1 MTVGTAGNGTVRLA
15 YEIIGPDNGEP
26 LMLMMGL
33 DSSMRWWPD
42 GFCLHLAER
51 GFAVIRFDFRDV
63 GRSSRTLGRSARAV
77 RRTGRGTG
85 WACAPYSTLD
95 LVADAVAVLDELGVR
110 SAHLVGHSLGA
121 SIALATAL
129 HRPER
134 ARTVVSISGLPRG
147 FRVAEAARYLDLLG
161 LARMLPV
168 TARRPRTREQHVRQ
182 QVTLARML
190 ASRRFPFDE
199 QWARTT
205 AKEVVADGPG
215 DPVTAARQ
223 LAAIRAEARVLR
235 HPERIGV
242 PLLALHGADDPLVR
256 PSAAAALA
264 RAVPDGRAIVFAG
277 MGHEIPS
284 RLWEAIADEIVRN
297 ADRSRVLAG

>member
-1 MTVGTAGNGTVRLA
+1 MTVGTAGNGSFKLA
-15 YEIIGPDNGEP
+15 YEIIGSDAGEP
-26 LMLMMGL
+26 LLLMMGL

-42 GFCLHLAER
+42 GFCRQLAER
-51 GFAVIRFDFRDV
+51 GFTVIRFDFRDV
-63 GRSSRTLGRSARAV
+63 GRSTRTVGRA
-77 RRTGRGTG
+77 GRGASWSG
-85 WACAPYSTLD
+85 APYSALD
-95 LVADAVAVLDELGVR
+95 LVADSVAVLDELALP

-134 ARTVVSISGLPRG
+134 VRTVASISGLPRG
-147 FRVAEAARYLDLLG
+147 FRVAEAARYVDLLG

-168 TARRPRTREQHVRQ
+168 SARRPRTREQHVRQ

-190 ASRRFPFDE
+190 ASPRFPFDE
-199 QWARTT
+199 HWARTT
-205 AKEVVADGPG
+205 AKDVVADGPG
-215 DPVTAARQ
+215 DPATAARQ
-223 LAAIRAEARVLR
+223 LSAIRAEARALR

-264 RAVPDGRAIVFAG
+264 RAVPDGRAVVFAG
-277 MGHEIPS
+277 MGHEIPR
-284 RLWEAIADEIVRN
+284 RLWAALADEIVRN

>member
-1 MTVGTAGNGTVRLA
+1 MA
-15 YEIIGPDNGEP
+15 
-26 LMLMMGL
+26 
-33 DSSMRWWPD
+33 DS
-42 GFCLHLAER
+42 
-51 GFAVIRFDFRDV
+51 
-63 GRSSRTLGRSARAV
+63 
-77 RRTGRGTG
+77 
-85 WACAPYSTLD
+85 
-95 LVADAVAVLDELGVR
+95 VAVLDELALP

-134 ARTVVSISGLPRG
+134 VRTVASISGLPRG
-147 FRVAEAARYLDLLG
+147 FRVAEAARYVDLLG

-168 TARRPRTREQHVRQ
+168 SARRPRTREQHVRQ

-190 ASRRFPFDE
+190 ASPRFPFDE
-199 QWARTT
+199 HWARTT
-205 AKEVVADGPG
+205 AKDVVADGPG
-215 DPVTAARQ
+215 DPATAARQ
-223 LAAIRAEARVLR
+223 LSAIRAEARALR

-264 RAVPDGRAIVFAG
+264 RAVPDGRAVVFAG
-277 MGHEIPS
+277 MGHEIPR
-284 RLWEAIADEIVRN
+284 RLWAALADEIVRN